1 MKNFLIKIRY
11 CGYSADFN
19 VTCEDSAVGIE
30 KAILDKL
37 GKNEVKFEKN
47 GFTSK
52 IVNGW
57 PMRRLQVT
65 QDLYIQKKSLE
76 LEWQQEHLK
85 EGKYNIN
92 MSYIDKKIQ
101 EVVKEIIAKEFEQ
114 ATIQTK
120 IEDAKSEVSIA
131 T

>member
-1 MKNFLIKIRY
+1 M
-11 CGYSADFN
+11 
-19 VTCEDSAVGIE
+19 
-30 KAILDKL
+30 
-37 GKNEVKFEKN
+37 
-47 GFTSK
+47 
-52 IVNGW
+52 
-57 PMRRLQVT
+57 T

-101 EVVKEIIAKEFEQ
+101 GIVKEIIAQEFKD
-114 ATIQTK
+114 ATRLKHIK
-120 IEDAKSEVSIA
+120 DAKPEVSIA